1 MAIKGKKKSGNRGS
15 QARRRPA
22 AAPRPVAAASRHK
35 DPWYNTAAGRV
46 IAATLVVLLIA
57 GIGALIA
64 KNRSDASEKQKRLEA
79 IEDYTNEVTALVQS
93 AAPSVGAMS
102 AVVPG
107 AEAEQLETLKEDA
120 EGWTTEIEAAAGR
133 ASGIQAPEAIRP
145 IHAFFGESF
154 QLYLTTARLKGN
166 AADAEGKAQQD
177 LLTRAAEV
185 QARADAV
192 WGNAVL
198 QLDEELGELG
208 GDPSGLQSPG
218 MAGAQAAIPTTPEEP
233 SGGEEGD
240 GEGSGGDGGG
250 EDSGSDDGS
259 GGGGEGNGGGDG
271 EGN

>member
-22 AAPRPVAAASRHK
+22 AAPRPVTAASRHK

-64 KNRSDASEKQKRLEA
+64 VNRSNANKKQQRLEA
-79 IEDYTNEVTALVQS
+79 IEDYTNEVTAVVQS

-107 AEAEQLETLKEDA
+107 ATPEQLETLKEDA
-120 EGWTTEIEAAAGR
+120 EGWTTEIEAAATR

-198 QLDEELGELG
+198 QLDEELRELG

-240 GEGSGGDGGG
+240 GEGGGGG
-250 EDSGSDDGS
+250 EDSASDGGN
-259 GGGGEGNGGGDG
+259 GGGGKGNGGGDG